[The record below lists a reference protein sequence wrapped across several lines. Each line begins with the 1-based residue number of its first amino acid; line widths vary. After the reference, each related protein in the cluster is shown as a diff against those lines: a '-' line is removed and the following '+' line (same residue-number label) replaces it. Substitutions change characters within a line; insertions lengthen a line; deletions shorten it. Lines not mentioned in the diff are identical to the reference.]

1 MRLLLEDKFEY
12 PVKGKISSGYGKRT
26 INGKT
31 QNHLGIDISVSPNS
45 KIESPLDGVV
55 ISSRDGAGKCGG
67 MIEILH
73 DLGEKKITTLYCHLN
88 GREVSKGE
96 EVKKGDIIGY
106 TGGNTDAPYS
116 KKGNSMGSHLH
127 FGISEVIGN
136 AKKKVDPMKYLEK
149 DLETGLDLDT
159 PELKKKLEKIGDLE
173 VGGEKLS
180 DILKSGKEK
189 ISTFTKPI
197 IDKILDFIGITEEE
211 YQKQILEQRIIKRL
225 KNEKTLK

>member
-26 INGKT
+26 LDGKT
-31 QNHLGIDISVSPNS
+31 QNHLGVDISVAPNS

-55 ISSRDGAGKCGG
+55 ISSKDGAGKCGG

-88 GREVSKGE
+88 DRKVSKGE
-96 EVKKGDIIGY
+96 EVNKGDIIGY
-106 TGGNTDAPYS
+106 TGGEVTAPFS
-116 KKGNSMGSHLH
+116 KKGNSRGAHLH
-127 FGISEVIGN
+127 FGVSEVDGN
-136 AKKKVDPMKYLEK
+136 MKKKVDPMKYLEK
-149 DLETGLDLDT
+149 DFEIGSDLET

-173 VGGEKLS
+173 VDGEKLS
-180 DILKSGKEK
+180 DLLKSGKEK

-197 IDKILDFIGITEEE
+197 IDKILNFIGITEEE
-211 YQKQILEQRIIKRL
+211 YQKQLLEQRIIKKL